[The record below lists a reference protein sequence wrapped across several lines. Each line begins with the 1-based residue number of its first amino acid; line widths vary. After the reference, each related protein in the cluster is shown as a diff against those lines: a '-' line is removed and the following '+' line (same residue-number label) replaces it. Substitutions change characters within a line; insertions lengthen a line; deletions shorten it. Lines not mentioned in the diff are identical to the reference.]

1 MAEYT
6 NYAQFNSITVTGR
19 ISNAEIVTRD
29 GSEFLSVTVIST
41 LVKDGKAV
49 NFTFTNSNGLLS
61 LFKKDG
67 LPKGREITFTGHIK
81 DVTEVYFD
89 KKLGQTKLLSRP
101 RISLDGVMI
110 PDGGLGRM
118 PKSERQAVTA
128 GGSVVTTDKAPSFGK
143 EGTVTDN
150 VF

>member
-19 ISNAEIVTRD
+19 ISNSEIVVKD
-29 GSEFLSVTVIST
+29 GSEFLSVTVVST

-49 NFTFTNSNGLLS
+49 NFTFTNSNGLMK
-61 LFKKDG
+61 LFLKDG
-67 LPKGREITFTGHIK
+67 LPQGREITFTGHIK

-89 KKLGQTKLLSRP
+89 KKLGQTKLLTRP
-101 RISLDGVMI
+101 RIQLDNVVI

-118 PKSERQAVTA
+118 PKDKQRATVAT
-128 GGSVVTTDKAPSFGK
+128 GGSVVTDKSPSM
-143 EGTVTDN
+143 
-150 VF
+150 